1 MLDVSSDVIHFIPK
15 SKDNLNKV
23 ERRCRWYLWYRK
35 LFSTISLGGVVDIY
49 NFYYLHIVDWQCYA
63 MRYIREGRF

>member
-35 LFSTISLGGVVDIY
+35 LFSTISPSARGWTTKKRCKSDLFKEVKRNEVP
-49 NFYYLHIVDWQCYA
+49 
-63 MRYIREGRF
+63 R